1 MDAAWA
7 GGALLSPAHR
17 NLLSGIEHADSVTI
31 DPHKWLAVPMGA
43 GMYLTRDWTALEAAF
58 SVSTGYMPSA
68 SHEHRDPYIH
78 SLQWSRRFNGAKL
91 FMALATLGLDGYAA
105 MIDRQFALGT
115 RLRNAIAEAG
125 FTRSST
131 IAAAARLLRS
141 EGRRERGA
149 DCRRVNATGEA
160 WIASVALRGK
170 PCIRACIT
178 SFETGEE
185 DIDALVGPA
194 GPRAGRLAAIDPA
207 RVRAYPNERMLLARR
222 MASTAAASAREILT
236 GLHEIMAK
244 RGSAQSKLDRV
255 VDLIAEAM
263 RSDVCSIYL
272 LRDNHLE
279 LFATHGLRKEAVH
292 VTRLRMGEGLVGT
305 IAAEGRILNLAEAA
319 QHPAFAYRPETGEE
333 RFHSFAGVPIV
344 RLESPIG
351 VLAVQNAEPRRY
363 EDVEIEA
370 LQTVAMVLSEM
381 IGGARLVDGA
391 RRSRLRSAGPLRLTG
406 LRLVAGM
413 AKGVAVFHEP
423 RIVVEHT
430 VAEDTEAERDRVY
443 SAFRKMREQID
454 NMARDAEFGT
464 TGEHQEILETY
475 RMFAYDEGW
484 SRRINEA
491 IDSGLTAEA
500 AIERVQQRTRAR
512 MQEID
517 DPLLKE
523 RMHDLED
530 LSNRLLR
537 IVSGR
542 MGTAAQTGLAHDA
555 VLIARNLGPAELLEY
570 DRRRLKAVLLE
581 EGSLTSHMT
590 IVARAIGV
598 PVIGRLNDI
607 RHSVEEGETILV
619 DGDNGSVII
628 RPTRQLLA
636 GFEHRMA
643 MSQKRRAEFAAVRT
657 LPAETRDGVKVSVM
671 VNAGL
676 AEDAVALPMT
686 GADGIGLF
694 RTEFQFLVSAT
705 LPGRDRQQ
713 RLYTKV
719 LEAAGD
725 RPVVFR
731 TVDIGGDKA
740 LPYLTDDETE
750 EQAENP
756 AMGWRALRLSLDR
769 STLMKAQARALIEA
783 SAGKVLR
790 VMFPMV
796 SEPWEY
802 EQARALF
809 EEQLEWAAKA
819 KRKRQ
824 ARGVRRNARS
834 AEPCR
839 NARPAAAARGLH
851 LDRHQRPHPIPVRGR
866 PLRPAPCA
874 PLRLAQP
881 GDPALPEARA
891 RRRARGRACR
901 REFAAK
907 WPGGRSKRWR

>member
-1 MDAAWA
+1 
-7 GGALLSPAHR
+7 
-17 NLLSGIEHADSVTI
+17 
-31 DPHKWLAVPMGA
+31 
-43 GMYLTRDWTALEAAF
+43 
-58 SVSTGYMPSA
+58 
-68 SHEHRDPYIH
+68 
-78 SLQWSRRFNGAKL
+78 
-91 FMALATLGLDGYAA
+91 
-105 MIDRQFALGT
+105 
-115 RLRNAIAEAG
+115 
-125 FTRSST
+125 
-131 IAAAARLLRS
+131 
-141 EGRRERGA
+141 
-149 DCRRVNATGEA
+149 
-160 WIASVALRGK
+160 
-170 PCIRACIT
+170 
-178 SFETGEE
+178 
-185 DIDALVGPA
+185 
-194 GPRAGRLAAIDPA
+194 
-207 RVRAYPNERMLLARR
+207 
-222 MASTAAASAREILT
+222 
-236 GLHEIMAK
+236 MAK

-255 VDLIAEAM
+255 VDLIAAAM
-263 RSDVCSIYL
+263 GSDVCSIYL
-272 LRDNHLE
+272 LRDNCLE

-292 VTRLRMGEGLVGT
+292 VTRLRTGEGLVGT
-305 IAAEGRILNLAEAA
+305 IAAAGRILNLAEAA
-319 QHPAFAYRPETGEE
+319 EHPAFAYRPETGEE

-351 VLAVQNAEPRRY
+351 VLAVQNADPRRY

-381 IGGARLVDGA
+381 IGAARLVDGA
-391 RRSRLRSAGPLRLTG
+391 RRSRLRSAGPLRLSG
-406 LRLVAGM
+406 LKLVAGM

-430 VAEDTEAERDRVY
+430 VAEDIEAERDRVY
-443 SAFRKMREQID
+443 AAFRKMREQID
-454 NMARDAEFGT
+454 NMAKEAEFGT
-464 TGEHQEILETY
+464 AGEHHEILETY

-484 SRRINEA
+484 SRRINQA
-491 IDSGLTAEA
+491 IDSGLTAEG
-500 AIERVQQRTRAR
+500 AIERVQQRTRTR

-517 DPLLKE
+517 DPLLQE

-542 MGTAAQTGLAHDA
+542 STAAQTGLTHDT
-555 VLIARNLGPAELLEY
+555 VLVSRNLGPAELLEY

-581 EGSLTSHMT
+581 EGSLTSHTT

-598 PVIGRLNDI
+598 PVIGRLHDI

-628 RPTRQLLA
+628 RPTRPLLA

-643 MSQKRRAEFAAVRT
+643 ISQKRRAEFAAIKT
-657 LPAETRDGVKVSVM
+657 LPAQTRDGVKVSVM

-676 AEDAVALPMT
+676 AEDAVTLPMT

-713 RLYTKV
+713 RLYVKV

-740 LPYLTDDETE
+740 LPYLTDEAE

-783 SAGKVLR
+783 SGGKVLR

-802 EQARALF
+802 EKARSLF
-809 EEQLEWAAKA
+809 EEQVEWAGKA
-819 KRKRQ
+819 GRPVPTRIEFGAMLEVPSLAEMLDQLLPRVDFISIGTNDLTQFLFAADRSDPRLAQRYDWLSPAILRFLKRVLDACRAAGVP
-824 ARGVRRNARS
+824 ARVCGEMA
-834 AEPCR
+834 
-839 NARPAAAARGLH
+839 
-851 LDRHQRPHPIPVRGR
+851 GR
-866 PLRPAPCA
+866 PLEAMALIGIGAENFSITPAGVGPVKA
-874 PLRLAQP
+874 MVRSLDGA
-881 GDPALPEARA
+881 AIRA
-891 RRRARGRACR
+891 RLDQLLARPPRDMRKALTDWARRHSVTIG
-901 REFAAK
+901 
-907 WPGGRSKRWR
+907 

>member
-1 MDAAWA
+1 MP
-7 GGALLSPAHR
+7 LS
-17 NLLSGIEHADSVTI
+17 
-31 DPHKWLAVPMGA
+31 
-43 GMYLTRDWTALEAAF
+43 
-58 SVSTGYMPSA
+58 
-68 SHEHRDPYIH
+68 
-78 SLQWSRRFNGAKL
+78 
-91 FMALATLGLDGYAA
+91 
-105 MIDRQFALGT
+105 
-115 RLRNAIAEAG
+115 
-125 FTRSST
+125 
-131 IAAAARLLRS
+131 
-141 EGRRERGA
+141 
-149 DCRRVNATGEA
+149 
-160 WIASVALRGK
+160 
-170 PCIRACIT
+170 
-178 SFETGEE
+178 
-185 DIDALVGPA
+185 
-194 GPRAGRLAAIDPA
+194 
-207 RVRAYPNERMLLARR
+207 
-222 MASTAAASAREILT
+222 AAASAREILT
-236 GLHEIMAK
+236 GLHEVMAK

-255 VDLIAEAM
+255 VDLIAAAM
-263 RSDVCSIYL
+263 GSDVCSIYL
-272 LRDNHLE
+272 LRDNFLE

-319 QHPAFAYRPETGEE
+319 DHPAFAFRPETGEE
-333 RFHSFAGVPIV
+333 RFHSFAGVPIM

-351 VLAVQNAEPRRY
+351 VLAVQHAEPRRY

-381 IGGARLVDGA
+381 IAAARLVDGA
-391 RRSRLRSAGPLRLTG
+391 RRGRLRSAGPLRLSG
-406 LRLVAGM
+406 LKLVAGM
-413 AKGVAVFHEP
+413 ARGQAVFHEP
-423 RIVVEHT
+423 PVLVEHT
-430 VAEDTEAERDRVY
+430 VAEDIEAERDRVY

-454 NMARDAEFGT
+454 NMAREAEFGT
-464 TGEHQEILETY
+464 TGEHKEILETY

-512 MQEID
+512 MLEID
-517 DPLLKE
+517 DPLLQE

-530 LSNRLLR
+530 LSGRLLR

-542 MGTAAQTGLAHDA
+542 MGTAAQTGLTHDA
-555 VLIARNLGPAELLEY
+555 VLIARNLGPADILEY

-607 RHSVEEGETILV
+607 RHSVGEGETILV
-619 DGDNGSVII
+619 DGDNGSIII
-628 RPTRQLLA
+628 RPNRALTL

-643 MSQKRRAEFAAVRT
+643 LSQKRRAEFAAIRN
-657 LPAETRDGVKVSVM
+657 LPAKTRDGIEVSVM

-725 RPVVFR
+725 RPVIFR

-740 LPYLTDDETE
+740 LPYLQDIQDE
-750 EQAENP
+750 AENP

-769 STLMKAQARALIEA
+769 STLMRAQARALIEA
-783 SAGKVLR
+783 AAGKALR

-802 EQARALF
+802 EEARALF
-809 EEQLEWAAKA
+809 EEQVDWARTAHRKLPSKIEFGA
-819 KRKRQ
+819 MMEVPSLAEMLDQLLPRVDFLSIGTNDLTQFLFAADRSDPRLAQRYDWLSPAILRFLKRVIV
-824 ARGVRRNARS
+824 ACNAAGVT
-834 AEPCR
+834 
-839 NARPAAAARGLH
+839 
-851 LDRHQRPHPIPVRGR
+851 VRVCGEMAGR
-866 PLRPAPCA
+866 PLEAMALVGIGATNLSITPAGVGPVKA
-874 PLRLAQP
+874 MVRSLDAAAVRSRLDQLLAKP
-881 GDPALPEARA
+881 PKDM
-891 RRRARGRACR
+891 RRALAEWARKHSVTIG
-901 REFAAK
+901 
-907 WPGGRSKRWR
+907 

>member
-1 MDAAWA
+1 MPP
-7 GGALLSPAHR
+7 PA
-17 NLLSGIEHADSVTI
+17 
-31 DPHKWLAVPMGA
+31 
-43 GMYLTRDWTALEAAF
+43 
-58 SVSTGYMPSA
+58 
-68 SHEHRDPYIH
+68 
-78 SLQWSRRFNGAKL
+78 
-91 FMALATLGLDGYAA
+91 
-105 MIDRQFALGT
+105 
-115 RLRNAIAEAG
+115 
-125 FTRSST
+125 
-131 IAAAARLLRS
+131 
-141 EGRRERGA
+141 
-149 DCRRVNATGEA
+149 
-160 WIASVALRGK
+160 
-170 PCIRACIT
+170 
-178 SFETGEE
+178 
-185 DIDALVGPA
+185 
-194 GPRAGRLAAIDPA
+194 
-207 RVRAYPNERMLLARR
+207 
-222 MASTAAASAREILT
+222 AAASAREILT
-236 GLHEIMAK
+236 GLHDVMAK

-255 VDLIAEAM
+255 VDLIAAAM

-272 LRDNHLE
+272 LRDNFLE

-319 QHPAFAYRPETGEE
+319 EHPAFAYRPETGEE

-351 VLAVQNAEPRRY
+351 VLAVQHADPRRY
-363 EDVEIEA
+363 EEVEIEA

-381 IGGARLVDGA
+381 IAGARLVDGA
-391 RRSRLRSAGPLRLTG
+391 RRGRLRSAGPLRLSG
-406 LRLVAGM
+406 LKLVAGM
-413 AKGVAVFHEP
+413 AKGQAVFHEP
-423 RIVVEHT
+423 PVVVEHT

-443 SAFRKMREQID
+443 AAFRKMREQID
-454 NMARDAEFGT
+454 NMAREAEFGT

-512 MQEID
+512 MLEID
-517 DPLLKE
+517 DPLLQE

-542 MGTAAQTGLAHDA
+542 IGTAAQTGLTHDA
-555 VLIARNLGPAELLEY
+555 VLIARTLGPAEILEY

-598 PVIGRLNDI
+598 PVIGRLHDI
-607 RHSVEEGETILV
+607 RHSVEQGETILV
-619 DGDNGSVII
+619 DGDNGSIII
-628 RPTRQLLA
+628 RPNRALTS

-643 MSQKRRAEFAAVRT
+643 MSQRRRAEFAAVRN
-657 LPAETRDGVKVSVM
+657 LPAQTRDGVDVSVM

-719 LEAAGD
+719 LEAAGN

-740 LPYLTDDETE
+740 LPYLSDVHE
-750 EQAENP
+750 EAENP

-769 STLMKAQARALIEA
+769 STLMRAQARALIEA
-783 SAGKVLR
+783 AAGNVLR
-790 VMFPMV
+790 VMFPMI

-802 EQARALF
+802 EEARALF
-809 EEQLEWAAKA
+809 DEQVAWARKAHRKLPTRIEFGAMLEVPSLAEMLDQLLPRVDFLSIGTNDLTQFLFAADRSDPRLAQRYDWLSPAILRFLKRILDAARAANVPVRICGEMAGRPLEAMALVGIGAENFSITPAGVGPLKA
-819 KRKRQ
+819 M
-824 ARGVRRNARS
+824 VRS
-834 AEPCR
+834 LD
-839 NARPAAAARGLH
+839 AAA
-851 LDRHQRPHPIPVRGR
+851 VRGR
-866 PLRPAPCA
+866 LDQLLTKPPRDM
-874 PLRLAQP
+874 RK
-881 GDPALPEARA
+881 ALTEWARKHSVTI
-891 RRRARGRACR
+891 G
-901 REFAAK
+901 
-907 WPGGRSKRWR
+907 